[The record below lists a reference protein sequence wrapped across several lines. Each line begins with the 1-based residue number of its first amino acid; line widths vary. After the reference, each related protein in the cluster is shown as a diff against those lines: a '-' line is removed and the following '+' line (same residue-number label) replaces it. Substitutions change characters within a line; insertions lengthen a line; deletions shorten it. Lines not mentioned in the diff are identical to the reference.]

1 MNKKFLKLFSILASL
16 FVLTAVFSGCKK
28 DTDNTLTKIRLN
40 EVTRSIFYAPMY
52 AAINQG
58 FFKEEGLEIDLTTGE
73 GADATVT
80 NTQVIQGCRQY
91 LL

>member
-1 MNKKFLKLFSILASL
+1 MSKKIIKLFSVLASL
-16 FVLTAVFSGCKK
+16 FVLIAVFSGCEK

-80 NTQVIQGCRQY
+80 NTQVIQR
-91 LL
+91 